1 MYRVLSNLKK
11 KKPGGFVIVD
21 GNLFKLCLE
30 DFQLLG
36 FLLLLLLRKERRNK
50 ILTYIPYNML

>member
-1 MYRVLSNLKK
+1 MYRVLSNLKR

-36 FLLLLLLRKERRNK
+36 FLPLLLPQRERQNK
-50 ILTYIPYNML
+50 ILTYIPYNVL